1 MSSDH
6 AGPTVPVLLSP
17 DGLSTSI
24 KAAVD
29 KALADLPTG
38 DKGGAQ
44 VSFTHVG
51 ATAKVFVRVKDIE
64 TGAFV
69 DRTWNGDVTAG
80 GYISWRF

>member
-1 MSSDH
+1 MTES
-6 AGPTVPVLLSP
+6 TVPILLRP
-17 DGLSTSI
+17 DAIGQSV

-29 KALADLPTG
+29 KALEDLPTG

-44 VSFTHVG
+44 VSFTHYG
-51 ATAKVFVRVKDIE
+51 ATARVFVRVKDIE
-64 TGAFV
+64 SGAFV